1 MNKHTEGNRPWRSA
15 GSRTWSGRPWS
26 RTRTL
31 AAATAGA
38 SLLIVACSG
47 SSAKADTFLG
57 GTYHQA
63 LAYAKC
69 MRSHGVPDFPA
80 PDGQG
85 NFNRAAIQAIYQS
98 DDPALRDAHHLCAPL
113 LPNGGSGLSATQIQT
128 IQEQNIRYGVQAA
141 RCMRAHGIQNFPDPA
156 GTTQGPGVNW
166 PTPQA
171 AGLNV
176 NSAAYQAAY
185 RACRAGGVIPPS
197 LAPAG

>member
-1 MNKHTEGNRPWRSA
+1 MNKHCERNLPRPYARSWY
-15 GSRTWSGRPWS
+15 WSGRPWS

-31 AAATAGA
+31 AAAAAGA
-38 SLLIVACSG
+38 SVLIVACSA

-63 LAYAKC
+63 LAYTKC
-69 MRSHGVPDFPA
+69 MRSHGVTDFPA
-80 PDGQG
+80 PDSQG
-85 NFNRAAIQAIYQS
+85 NFNRGAIQAIYQR
-98 DDPALRDAHHLCAPL
+98 DNPALPDAHHLCAPL

-128 IQEQNIRYGVQAA
+128 IQEQNLRDAVKAA
-141 RCMRAHGIQNFPDPA
+141 RCMRAYGIENFPDPA

-176 NSAAYQAAY
+176 NSFTYQAAY
-185 RACRAGGVIPPS
+185 RACRAGGVIPPT
-197 LAPAG
+197 LAPTG